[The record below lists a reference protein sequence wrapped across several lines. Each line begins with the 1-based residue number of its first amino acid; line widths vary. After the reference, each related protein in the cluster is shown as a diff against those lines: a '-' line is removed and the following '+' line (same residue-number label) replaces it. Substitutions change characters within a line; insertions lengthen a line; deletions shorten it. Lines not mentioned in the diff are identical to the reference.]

1 MDSRAQR
8 LAALTATVHGLVHA
22 CVLLLPPFIVDLRA
36 AFGVSLLALGGAA
49 NAMYLSFGLAAI
61 PGGWLADRLGSR
73 RVLALSAGGC
83 GLATAAAALAPTF
96 SVLTAAL
103 VVLGACAGLHH
114 PSGLSLVTRG
124 VHGADRGRAL
134 GIHGMGGSLGEAL
147 APAGAALAAR
157 ALGWR
162 YGFAAASALA
172 LCCAVLV
179 LTLDDP
185 EPAPRPHERPR
196 GRIDVAAALRGFWR
210 SPPLRWLLLAGAA
223 GGFAYRGAITFLPL
237 HLSGGAPGGALAGA
251 GLITLVLLAGTAAQL
266 LGGNL
271 ADRAGPPRGSPPPPA
286 LALSGEAAR
295 RSGWPSMERLFVVEL
310 LFFAPLLVSL
320 ALGSGAPG
328 VAMALAFGFLWSLL
342 QPLAAALAATH
353 AEARD
358 HGLLYGV
365 QLALSFGVGS
375 FATTLGA
382 ALATRGGT
390 RLAFLGFG
398 AAAAIQLAAAVAVL
412 RATRCS
418 AAGRSA
424 VGRAVG

>member
-1 MDSRAQR
+1 VDRAGQR
-8 LAALTATVHGLVHA
+8 LATVTAVVHGLVHA

-36 AFGVSLLALGGAA
+36 TFGVSLLALGGAA
-49 NAMYLSFGLAAI
+49 NAMYLAFGLAAI

-73 RVLALSAGGC
+73 RVLALAAAGC
-83 GLATAAAALAPTF
+83 GLATGAAALAPSF
-96 SVLTAAL
+96 GALTAAL

-147 APAGAALAAR
+147 APVGAALAAR

-172 LCCAVLV
+172 LLCAVLV
-179 LTLDDP
+179 LALD
-185 EPAPRPHERPR
+185 EPGGEPHAARVEGHRAN
-196 GRIDVAAALRGFWR
+196 VATALRGFWQH
-210 SPPLRWLLLAGAA
+210 PALRWLLLASAA
-223 GGFAYRGAITFLPL
+223 GGFAYRGAMTFLPL
-237 HLSGGAPGGALAGA
+237 HLSSGAPGGALAGA

-266 LGGNL
+266 VGGNL
-271 ADRAGPPRGSPPPPA
+271 ADRLPR
-286 LALSGEAAR
+286 
-295 RSGWPSMERLFVVEL
+295 ERLFVVEL
-310 LFFAPLLVSL
+310 LFFAPTLVLL
-320 ALGSGAPG
+320 ALGSGGTG
-328 VAMALAFGFLWSLL
+328 VAMAIAFGFLWSLL
-342 QPLAAALAATH
+342 QPLAATLAATH
-353 AEARD
+353 AESRD

-382 ALATRGGT
+382 ALTTRGGT

-398 AAAAIQLAAAVAVL
+398 VAAVVQLAAAVAVL
-412 RATRCS
+412 RATRGS
-418 AAGRSA
+418 AVRAVGPR

>member
-1 MDSRAQR
+1 VDSKAQR
-8 LAALTATVHGLVHA
+8 LAAVTATVHGLVHA

-49 NAMYLSFGLAAI
+49 NAMYLAFGLAAI

-96 SVLTAAL
+96 GVLTAAL
-103 VVLGACAGLHH
+103 IVLGACAGLHH

-147 APAGAALAAR
+147 APVGAALAAR
-157 ALGWR
+157 EFGWR
-162 YGFAAASALA
+162 YGFAAAGALA
-172 LCCAVLV
+172 LVCAGLV
-179 LTLDDP
+179 LALEESQPQSGAAGRRP
-185 EPAPRPHERPR
+185 E
-196 GRIDVAAALRGFWR
+196 IAAALRGFWR
-210 SPPLRWLLLAGAA
+210 SPPLRWLLLASAA
-223 GGFAYRGAITFLPL
+223 GGFAYRGALTFLPL
-237 HLSGGAPGGALAGA
+237 HLSGGAGGALPGA

-266 LGGNL
+266 VGGTL
-271 ADRAGPPRGSPPPPA
+271 ADRLPR
-286 LALSGEAAR
+286 
-295 RSGWPSMERLFVVEL
+295 ERLFVVEL
-310 LFFAPLLVSL
+310 LFFAPVLVSL
-320 ALGSGAPG
+320 ALGSGGAG
-328 VAMALAFGFLWSLL
+328 VAMAIAFGFLWSLL
-342 QPLAAALAATH
+342 QPLASVLAATH

-398 AAAAIQLAAAVAVL
+398 VAAAFQLAAAVAVL
-412 RATRCS
+412 RATRGS

-424 VGRAVG
+424 VGSRVGRAVG